1 MMHALAAYTRDG
13 TVFPVDARLRPRGGE
28 GELLST
34 PAQLALYFEHEAQA
48 WEALMYTKLRFLA
61 GSQPRVNAP
70 LAMLKILFKRFA
82 ADPGFAHAVREMRTK
97 LESAEAPG
105 KSFKA
110 SPGGIYDIDFITS
123 FLLVKHGVA
132 DKRGTCVTAYGVVW
146 IPAFSTRAMRAAL
159 DHAAEL
165 VRTVEHVARLVVGRA
180 GKWLPATEHGRKVT
194 EKSDRA
200 NSGSGFSGG
209 LENEL
214 DRTFKPC
221 ACDLRAGIR
230 GVRSS
235 CSAGILP
242 AVPGRPGPKLWRDL
256 INSSPRARCES
267 PAPHL
272 PISSGGRYRRG
283 LERGAGCAESAR

>member
-1 MMHALAAYTRDG
+1 M
-13 TVFPVDARLRPRGGE
+13 
-28 GELLST
+28 
-34 PAQLALYFEHEAQA
+34 YFEHEAQA

-61 GSQPRVNAP
+61 GSQAQGERAI
-70 LAMLKILFKRFA
+70 ATLKILFARFA

-132 DKRGTCVTAYGVVW
+132 DKRGSLRDRLWRCVDSGVLDKSD
-146 IPAFSTRAMRAAL
+146 AGRL

-194 EKSDRA
+194 ESLTAQILERD
-200 NSGSGFSGG
+200 FPDG

-214 DRTFKPC
+214 DRTF
-221 ACDLRAGIR
+221 GQ
-230 GVRSS
+230 VRE
-235 CSAGILP
+235 IYER
-242 AVPGRPGPKLWRDL
+242 V
-256 INSSPRARCES
+256 
-267 PAPHL
+267 
-272 PISSGGRYRRG
+272 
-283 LERGAGCAESAR
+283 LEK